1 MKTVAI
7 VLSGCGFLDG
17 SEIYEAVLT
26 FLALDRRN
34 LKYRCFAPMI
44 PQTHVIN
51 FKTGE
56 PMAETRN
63 TLVESARLARGEIN
77 DLANAD
83 ADAFDALI
91 FPGGFGVVNNLC
103 DFASKGANYT
113 IHPAV
118 QEFAQQFIAQAK
130 PIGFICIAPALIPT
144 LYGPDVTLTI
154 GHDPSTAATLENMGA
169 QHITCDASHIVL
181 DAKHKVVTTPAFMV
195 TNRIS
200 EVAEGIDKL
209 VDQVIA
215 LTDE

>member
-34 LKYRCFAPMI
+34 LKYHCFAPTMA
-44 PQTHVIN
+44 QTHVIN

-63 TLVESARLARGEIN
+63 TLVESARLARGDID

-83 ADAFDALI
+83 ANAFDALI
-91 FPGGFGVVNNLC
+91 FPGGFGAINNLC
-103 DFASKGANYT
+103 DFASQGAHYT

-118 QEFAQQFIAQAK
+118 QQFAQQFIVRDK
-130 PIGFICIAPALIPT
+130 PIGFICIAPALIPA
-144 LYGPDVTLTI
+144 LYGTDVTLTI
-154 GHDPSTAATLENMGA
+154 GHDPSIAATLEIMGV
-169 QHITCDASHIVL
+169 QHFTCDASHIVL

-215 LTDE
+215 FTDP